1 MKIIEHESAQYKPR
15 TVHNAHTADL
25 TVAFA
30 EDFNSAGERLTKRE
44 AGSRYVA
51 IHLSTDP
58 LVAARMLYAAC
69 KKHNV
74 STLNVAG
81 NGIYSLSGEWAQ
93 GQLTDKQKFEYLD
106 EGSLINEYQVSLNQ
120 WVYMVI
126 SKVHEF
132 WPLTN
137 LLSGGQTGADWA
149 GGIAGEAIG
158 LNVIMTFPKHCL
170 QRDEHHKDVTQPV
183 EMVQKKVN
191 AYLNYIDTTQKI

>member
-1 MKIIEHESAQYKPR
+1 MQIIEHASTSYKPR
-15 TVHNAHTADL
+15 TMHNAHTADL

-44 AGSRYVA
+44 AGNRYVA
-51 IHLSTDP
+51 IPLNTDP

-81 NGIYSLSGEWAQ
+81 NGIYSLSGQWSQ
-93 GQLTDKQKFEYLD
+93 GQLKDNQKFQTLD
-106 EGSLINEYQVSLNQ
+106 EDQLVNEFQVSLNQ
-120 WVYMVI
+120 WVYLVI

-137 LLSGGQTGADWA
+137 LISGGQTGADWA
-149 GGIAGEAIG
+149 GGVAGEAIG
-158 LNVIMTFPKHCL
+158 LNVTMTFPKHFL
-170 QRDEHHKDVTQPV
+170 QRDEHHQDVTQDQ
-183 EMVQKKVN
+183 ETVQKKVD
-191 AYLNYIDTTQKI
+191 AYLSYVDKTQKI

>member
-44 AGSRYVA
+44 AGTRYVA
-51 IHLSTDP
+51 IHLSTEP

-81 NGIYSLSGEWAQ
+81 NGIYSLSGSWAQ
-93 GQLTDKQKFEYLD
+93 TQLEPHQKFQTLD
-106 EGSLINEYQVSLNQ
+106 EGKLVNEFQVSLNQ
-120 WVYMVI
+120 WVYLVI

-137 LLSGGQTGADWA
+137 LISGGQTGADWA
-149 GGIAGEAIG
+149 GGVAGEAIG
-158 LNVIMTFPKHCL
+158 LNVTMTFPKHFL
-170 QRDEHHKDVTQPV
+170 QRDEHHQDVRQNQAT
-183 EMVQKKVN
+183 VQKKVN
-191 AYLNYIDTTQKI
+191 AYLNYIDKTQKI

>member
-1 MKIIEHESAQYKPR
+1 MKIVEHESTQYKPR

-30 EDFNSAGERLTKRE
+30 EDFSSAGEKLTKRE
-44 AGSRYVA
+44 AGDRYVA

-81 NGIYSLSGEWAQ
+81 NGIYSLSGEWSQ
-93 GQLTDKQKFEYLD
+93 GQLSDKQKFEYLD
-106 EGSLINEYQVSLNQ
+106 EGSIINEFQVSLNQ

-137 LLSGGQTGADWA
+137 LISGGQTGADWA

-158 LNVIMTFPKHCL
+158 LNVTMTFPKHCL
-170 QRDEHHKDVTQPV
+170 QRDEHHKDFTQSIAT
-183 EMVQKKVN
+183 VQKKVDT
-191 AYLNYIDTTQKI
+191 YLNYIDSTQKI

>member
-30 EDFNSAGERLTKRE
+30 EDFTSAGERLTKRE
-44 AGSRYVA
+44 AGNRYVA

-81 NGIYSLSGEWAQ
+81 NGIYSLSGEWAN
-93 GQLTDKQKFEYLD
+93 GQLTDNHKFQTLD
-106 EGSLINEYQVSLNQ
+106 EAKLVNEFQASLNQ
-120 WVYMVI
+120 WVYLVI

-137 LLSGGQTGADWA
+137 LISGGQTGADWA
-149 GGIAGEAIG
+149 GGVAGEAIG
-158 LNVIMTFPKHCL
+158 LNVTMTFPKSYL
-170 QRDEHHKDVTQPV
+170 QRDEHHKDFTQTQ
-183 EMVQKKVN
+183 EAVQKKVN
-191 AYLNYIDTTQKI
+191 AYLGFIDDTQKI

>member
-1 MKIIEHESAQYKPR
+1 MKIVEHESAQYKPR

-44 AGSRYVA
+44 AGDRYVA

-58 LVAARMLYAAC
+58 LLAARMLYAAC

-81 NGIYSLSGEWAQ
+81 NGIYSLSGAWAQ
-93 GQLTDKQKFEYLD
+93 GQLSDKQKFEYLD
-106 EGSLINEYQVSLNQ
+106 EGSLINEFQVSLNQ

-137 LLSGGQTGADWA
+137 LISGGQTGADWA

-158 LNVIMTFPKHCL
+158 LNVTMTFPKHCL

-183 EMVQKKVN
+183 ERVQKKVD
-191 AYLNYIDTTQKI
+191 AYLKYIDSSKKL

>member
-30 EDFNSAGERLTKRE
+30 EDFTSAGEKLTKRE
-44 AGSRYVA
+44 AGKRYVA
-51 IHLSTDP
+51 IPLSTDP

-81 NGIYSLSGEWAQ
+81 NGIYSLSGEWAP
-93 GQLTDKQKFEYLD
+93 GLLTNDQKLKTLD
-106 EGSLINEYQVSLNQ
+106 EAKLVNEFQVSLNQ

-126 SKVHEF
+126 AKVHEF

-137 LLSGGQTGADWA
+137 LISGGQTGADWA

-158 LNVIMTFPKHCL
+158 LNVTMTFPKHCL
-170 QRDEHHKDVTQPV
+170 QRDEHHKDFTQPV
-183 EMVQKKVN
+183 EMVQKKVD
-191 AYLNYIDTTQKI
+191 AYLNYIDSSKKL

>member
-1 MKIIEHESAQYKPR
+1 MKIIEHESSQYKPR

-44 AGSRYVA
+44 AGNRYVA

-81 NGIYSLSGEWAQ
+81 NGIYSLSGAWSN
-93 GQLTDKQKFEYLD
+93 GQLSHDHKVQVLD
-106 EGSLINEYQVSLNQ
+106 DAKLVNEFQASLNQ
-120 WVYMVI
+120 WIYMVI
-126 SKVHEF
+126 GKVHEF

-137 LLSGGQTGADWA
+137 LISGGQTGADWA
-149 GGIAGEAIG
+149 GGIAGEALG
-158 LNVIMTFPKHCL
+158 LNVTMTFPKHCL
-170 QRDEHHKDVTQPV
+170 QRDEHHKDVTQSIV
-183 EMVQKKVN
+183 TVQKKVD
-191 AYLNYIDTTQKI
+191 AYLKYIDSSKKL

>member
-1 MKIIEHESAQYKPR
+1 MKIVEHESAQYKPR

-44 AGSRYVA
+44 AGDRYVA

-58 LVAARMLYAAC
+58 LLAARMLYAAC

-81 NGIYSLSGEWAQ
+81 NGIYSLSGAWTQ
-93 GQLTDKQKFEYLD
+93 GQLSDKQKFEYLD
-106 EGSLINEYQVSLNQ
+106 EGSLINEFQVSLNQ

-137 LLSGGQTGADWA
+137 LISGGQTGADWA

-158 LNVIMTFPKHCL
+158 LNVTMTFPKHCL

-183 EMVQKKVN
+183 ERVQKKVD
-191 AYLNYIDTTQKI
+191 AYLKYIDSSKKL

>member
-1 MKIIEHESAQYKPR
+1 MKIVEHESAQYKPR

-30 EDFNSAGERLTKRE
+30 EDFNSAGEKLTKRE
-44 AGSRYVA
+44 AGDRYVA

-81 NGIYSLSGEWAQ
+81 NGIYSLSGEWSQ
-93 GQLTDKQKFEYLD
+93 GQLSDKQKFEYLD
-106 EGSLINEYQVSLNQ
+106 EGSLINEFQVSLNQ

-126 SKVHEF
+126 AKVHEF

-137 LLSGGQTGADWA
+137 LISGGQTGADWA

-158 LNVIMTFPKHCL
+158 LNVTMTFPNHCL
-170 QRDEHHKDVTQPV
+170 QRDEHHKDFTQPV
-183 EMVQKKVN
+183 AMVQKKVD
-191 AYLNYIDTTQKI
+191 AYLKYVDTTQKI

>member
-25 TVAFA
+25 TVAIA
-30 EDFNSAGERLTKRE
+30 EDFSSAGEKLTKRE
-44 AGSRYVA
+44 AGDRYVA

-81 NGIYSLSGEWAQ
+81 NGIYSLAGAWTND
-93 GQLTDKQKFEYLD
+93 QLTAQHKFKTLD
-106 EGSLINEYQVSLNQ
+106 DEKLVYELQASLNQ

-126 SKVHEF
+126 AKVHEF

-137 LLSGGQTGADWA
+137 LISGGQTGADWA

-158 LNVIMTFPKHCL
+158 LNVTMTFPKHCL
-170 QRDEHHKDVTQPV
+170 QRDEHHKDFTQSIV
-183 EMVQKKVN
+183 AVQKKVD
-191 AYLNYIDTTQKI
+191 AYLKYIDISKKL

>member
-30 EDFNSAGERLTKRE
+30 EDFTSAGERLTKRE
-44 AGSRYVA
+44 AGNRYVA
-51 IHLSTDP
+51 IPLSTDP

-74 STLNVAG
+74 ATLNVAG
-81 NGIYSLSGEWAQ
+81 NGIYSLSGAWAP
-93 GQLTDKQKFEYLD
+93 GQLSEQQKFDRLD
-106 EGSLINEYQVSLNQ
+106 EAKFVNEFQVSLNQ

-126 SKVHEF
+126 AKVHEF

-137 LLSGGQTGADWA
+137 LISGGQTGADWA
-149 GGIAGEAIG
+149 GGVAGEAIG
-158 LNVIMTFPKHCL
+158 LNVTMTFPKHCL
-170 QRDEHHKDVTQPV
+170 QRDEHHKDVTQSIAT
-183 EMVQKKVN
+183 VQKKVD
-191 AYLNYIDTTQKI
+191 AYLKYVDTSKKL

>member
-30 EDFNSAGERLTKRE
+30 EDFSSAGEKLTKRE
-44 AGSRYVA
+44 AGDRYVA
-51 IHLSTDP
+51 IHLSTDT

-81 NGIYSLSGEWAQ
+81 NGIYSLAGAWTND
-93 GQLTDKQKFEYLD
+93 QLTAQHKFKTLD
-106 EGSLINEYQVSLNQ
+106 DEKLVNELQASLNQ

-126 SKVHEF
+126 AKVHEF

-137 LLSGGQTGADWA
+137 LISGGQTGADWA

-158 LNVIMTFPKHCL
+158 LNVTMTFPKHCL

-183 EMVQKKVN
+183 ERVQKKVD
-191 AYLNYIDTTQKI
+191 AYLKYIDSSKKL